1 MIVSNGEVI
10 LLLVVLVL
18 TVIPL
23 ALYTA
28 ITMTKDADDTI
39 RRCDQIREWADKR
52 LKELE
57 VDIEELEQQEDVK

>member
-1 MIVSNGEVI
+1 MIVSNGEAI
-10 LLLVVLVL
+10 LLLVVLAL

-23 ALYTA
+23 ALYTVV
-28 ITMTKDADDTI
+28 TMTKDANDTI
-39 RRCDQIREWADKR
+39 HRCDQIREWADER